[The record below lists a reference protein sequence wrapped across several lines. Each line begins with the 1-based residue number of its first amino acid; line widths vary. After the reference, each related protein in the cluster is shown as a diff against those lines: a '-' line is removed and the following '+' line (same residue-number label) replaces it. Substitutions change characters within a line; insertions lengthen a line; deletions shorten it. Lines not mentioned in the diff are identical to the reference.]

1 MGMFLMNNPQ
11 EIMVLADFVSILE
24 QLGIAYTVGG
34 SLASSV
40 YGAVRFT
47 QDADLTV
54 EPFENNAQK
63 LLQLLKPGYYVSKD
77 AVSNALRQ
85 RSSFNVIHFETA
97 FKIDVFVRKDTAFE
111 KQLLTRRKL
120 LKLSD
125 SLEKSFSIVSPE
137 DIILLKMLWYRDSN
151 CSSERQWADVIGVLK
166 VQAGKLDLRYLK
178 EWAGILG
185 VSELLEKALSEA
197 G

>member
-1 MGMFLMNNPQ
+1 MNNPQ

>member
-1 MGMFLMNNPQ
+1 MEAYLMSNPQ
-11 EIMVLADFVSILE
+11 EIMVLADFVGILE
-24 QLGIAYTVGG
+24 QLGIAYIVGG

-54 EPFENNAQK
+54 EPFENKAQK
-63 LLQLLKPGYYVSKD
+63 FLQLLKPGYYVSKD

-97 FKIDVFVRKDTAFE
+97 FKIDIFVRKDTAFE
-111 KQLLTRRKL
+111 KQLLTRQKL
-120 LKLSD
+120 LKLSNT
-125 SLEKSFSIVSPE
+125 LEKSFSIVSPE

-151 CSSERQWADVIGVLK
+151 FTSERQWADVIGVLK
-166 VQAGKLDLRYLK
+166 VQAGKLDLQYLK
-178 EWAGILG
+178 KWAGILG

>member
-1 MGMFLMNNPQ
+1 MEAYLMSNPQ

-24 QLGIAYTVGG
+24 QLGIAYIVGG

-63 LLQLLKPGYYVSKD
+63 LLELLKPGYYVSKD

-97 FKIDVFVRKDTAFE
+97 FKIDIFVRKDTAFE
-111 KQLLTRRKL
+111 KQLLSRRKL

-125 SLEKSFSIVSPE
+125 SLEKTFSIVSPE
-137 DIILLKMLWYRDSN
+137 DIVLLKMLWYRDSN
-151 CSSERQWADVIGVLK
+151 CTSERQWADVIGVLK
-166 VQAGKLDLRYLK
+166 VQAGKLDLQYLK
-178 EWAGILG
+178 KWAGVLG

>member
-1 MGMFLMNNPQ
+1 MSNPQ
-11 EIMVLADFVSILE
+11 EIMVLADFVGILE
-24 QLGIAYTVGG
+24 QLGIAYIVGG

-54 EPFENNAQK
+54 EPFENKAQK
-63 LLQLLKPGYYVSKD
+63 FLQLLKPGYYVSKD

-97 FKIDVFVRKDTAFE
+97 FKIDIFVRKDTAFE
-111 KQLLTRRKL
+111 KQLLTRQKL
-120 LKLSD
+120 LKLSNT
-125 SLEKSFSIVSPE
+125 LEKSFSIVSPE

-151 CSSERQWADVIGVLK
+151 FTSERQWADVIGVLK
-166 VQAGKLDLRYLK
+166 VQAGKLDLQYLK
-178 EWAGILG
+178 KWAGILG

>member
-1 MGMFLMNNPQ
+1 
-11 EIMVLADFVSILE
+11 MVLADFVSILE
-24 QLGIAYTVGG
+24 QLGIAYTVCG

-63 LLQLLKPGYYVSKD
+63 LLELLKPGYYVSKD

-97 FKIDVFVRKDTAFE
+97 FKIDIFVRKDTAFE

-120 LKLSD
+120 LKFSD
-125 SLEKSFSIVSPE
+125 SLEKSFSVVSPE
-137 DIILLKMLWYRDSN
+137 DIVLLKMLWYRDSN
-151 CSSERQWADVIGVLK
+151 CTSERQWADVIGVLK
-166 VQAGKLDLRYLK
+166 VQAGKLDLQYLK
-178 EWAGILG
+178 KWAGILG

>member
-24 QLGIAYTVGG
+24 QLGIAYTVCG

-63 LLQLLKPGYYVSKD
+63 LLELLKPGYYVSKD

-97 FKIDVFVRKDTAFE
+97 FKIDIFVRKDTAFE

-120 LKLSD
+120 LKFSD
-125 SLEKSFSIVSPE
+125 SLEKSFSVVSPE
-137 DIILLKMLWYRDSN
+137 DIVLLKMLWYRDSN
-151 CSSERQWADVIGVLK
+151 CTSERQWADVIGVLK
-166 VQAGKLDLRYLK
+166 VQAGKLDLQYLK
-178 EWAGILG
+178 KWAGILG

>member
-1 MGMFLMNNPQ
+1 MNNPL
-11 EIMVLADFVSILE
+11 EISVVADFVGILE
-24 QLGIAYTVGG
+24 QLEIAYTIGG

-40 YGAVRFT
+40 YGEVRFT

-54 EPFENNAQK
+54 EPFESKAQG
-63 LLQLLKPGYYVSKD
+63 LIELLKPGYYVSKD

-111 KQLLTRRKL
+111 KQLLSRRKL

-125 SLEKSFSIVSPE
+125 SLERFFSIVSPE
-137 DIILLKMLWYRDSN
+137 DIILLKLLWYRDIS
-151 CSSERQWADVIGVLK
+151 CTSERQWADIIGVLK
-166 VQAGKLDLRYLK
+166 VQAGKLDLQYLK
-178 EWAGILG
+178 KWSGILG
-185 VSELLEKALSEA
+185 VSEFFEKALSET

>member
-1 MGMFLMNNPQ
+1 MNNPL
-11 EIMVLADFVSILE
+11 EIRVLADFVGILE
-24 QLGIAYTVGG
+24 QLEIAYTIGG

-47 QDADLTV
+47 QDADLMV
-54 EPFENNAQK
+54 EPFESKSQR
-63 LLQLLKPGYYVSKD
+63 LLELLKPNYYVSIN

-111 KQLLTRRKL
+111 KQLLSRRKL

-125 SLEKSFSIVSPE
+125 SLEKSFSVVSAE

-166 VQAGKLDLRYLK
+166 VQAGKLDLQYLK
-178 EWAGILG
+178 KWAGVLG

>member
-1 MGMFLMNNPQ
+1 MEAYLMSNPQ

-63 LLQLLKPGYYVSKD
+63 LLELLKPGYYVSKD

-97 FKIDVFVRKDTAFE
+97 FKIDIFVRKDTPFE
-111 KQLLTRRKL
+111 KQLLSRRKL

-125 SLEKSFSIVSPE
+125 TLEKSFSIVSPE
-137 DIILLKMLWYRDSN
+137 DIVLLKMLWYRDSN
-151 CSSERQWADVIGVLK
+151 CTSERQWADVLGVLK
-166 VQAGKLDLRYLK
+166 VQAGRLDLQYLK
-178 EWAGILG
+178 KWAGILG
-185 VSELLEKALSEA
+185 VSELFEKALSEA